1 MFKKTKYLAVLL
13 LSFCIFSYGF
23 VKVSSELPQ
32 FIKDRSPLKVSY
44 SQNPFDLEVDIGDY
58 IVYINNKA
66 VMNIKE
72 GAAQYFIDKF
82 LD

>member
-1 MFKKTKYLAVLL
+1 MLKKIKYIAVFL
-13 LSFCIFSYGF
+13 LSFYIIAYGF

-32 FIKDRSPLKVSY
+32 FIKDRSPLKVFY
-44 SQNPFDLEVDIGDY
+44 SQNPFDLEFDIGDY

-66 VMNIKE
+66 VTNIKE